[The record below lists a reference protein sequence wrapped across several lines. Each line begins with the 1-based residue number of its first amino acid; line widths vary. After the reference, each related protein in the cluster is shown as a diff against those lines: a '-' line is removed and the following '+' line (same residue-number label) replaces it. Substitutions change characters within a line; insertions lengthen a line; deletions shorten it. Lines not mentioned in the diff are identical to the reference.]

1 MISKT
6 IRAVMKLLPIVSH
19 RIDPTKFSKS
29 GICYKG
35 FVVKVLQ
42 GVFAENFQLY
52 SASEEFNLYHIS

>member
-1 MISKT
+1 
-6 IRAVMKLLPIVSH
+6 MKLLPIVSH

-52 SASEEFNLYHIS
+52 SAFPLVQKYWAANGG